1 MNIFDCTTFFN
12 ERLMMDLRFN
22 ILNDHV
28 SKFVVV
34 ESTFSHSGEKK
45 KLNFNI
51 DDYPKFKDKIIYIP
65 IDKEPYGLVKGEEL
79 IKNPFHKRLNSIKRI
94 EQSYNYMSNGISE
107 ALDNDLIMIS
117 DNDEI
122 PNLDS
127 PSFKNSKNDIFIFK
141 QLFFYYKFNLFYNLM
156 PWYGT
161 KACKKKKLLSFPW
174 LRNLKTKK
182 YPFWRLDTIF
192 SKLKQRN
199 LQVVD
204 NGGWHFTN
212 LMTAEDIYTKLSNF
226 GHHNEFDVSGVTIR
240 DIQKCIDTRIVN
252 YDHQADKTE
261 KEKYGACYKLE
272 VVKDNLLPKYLIE
285 NKEKYKNWF
294 DNHDD

>member
-1 MNIFDCTTFFN
+1 MKIIDCTTYYS
-12 ERLMMDLRFN
+12 EDLMLDVRLN
-22 ILNDHV
+22 ILDEYV
-28 SKFVVV
+28 EKFVIV
-34 ESTFSHSGEKK
+34 ESKFSHSGKPK
-45 KLNFNI
+45 PLNFDINNFK
-51 DDYPKFKDKIIYIP
+51 KFKDKIKYLVIEN
-65 IDKEPYGLVKGEEL
+65 EPDGISKNLKDLSAVK
-79 IKNPFHKRLNSIKRI
+79 RTNSLLRI
-94 EQSYNYMSNGISE
+94 EQSYDYMIN
-107 ALDNDLIMIS
+107 ALDDVNDNDLVCLS

-212 LMTAEDIYTKLSNF
+212 LMTAEDIYKKLSNF